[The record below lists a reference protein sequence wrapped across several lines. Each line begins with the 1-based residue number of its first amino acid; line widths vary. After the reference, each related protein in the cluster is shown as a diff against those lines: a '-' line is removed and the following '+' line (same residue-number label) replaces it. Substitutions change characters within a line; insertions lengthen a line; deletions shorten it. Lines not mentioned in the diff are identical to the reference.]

1 MQIGCMRLQFSRAGS
16 GECSDLI
23 RGFLQRVLWFAL
35 RGLGGMYVAPPS
47 RDLLLRRID
56 AYFIPLDQRL
66 LTLETRYRQ
75 LLLETRQL
83 RERIEKLEK
92 QPES

>member
-1 MQIGCMRLQFSRAGS
+1 M
-16 GECSDLI
+16 
-23 RGFLQRVLWFAL
+23 RGFVQRVLRFAL
-35 RGLGGMYVAPPS
+35 RGLGEMYVAPPS

-66 LTLETRYRQ
+66 LTLETRYRE

-83 RERIEKLEK
+83 RGRIEKLEK
-92 QPES
+92 QTER

>member
-1 MQIGCMRLQFSRAGS
+1 
-16 GECSDLI
+16 
-23 RGFLQRVLWFAL
+23 
-35 RGLGGMYVAPPS
+35 MYVAPPS